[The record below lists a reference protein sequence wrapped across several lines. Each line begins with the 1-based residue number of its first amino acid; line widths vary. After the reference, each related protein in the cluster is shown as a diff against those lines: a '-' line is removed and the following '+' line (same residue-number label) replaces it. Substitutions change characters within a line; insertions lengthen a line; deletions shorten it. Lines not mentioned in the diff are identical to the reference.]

1 VTFINFFP
9 LSLNF
14 LVFAN
19 FYFYFLFVSI
29 SLCHFHADFVD
40 LTTICMQQF
49 IVDGQLSVEVECQSK
64 LTMLPW
70 AVGGRGRDRGPSPSD
85 VIKL

>member
-1 VTFINFFP
+1 
-9 LSLNF
+9 
-14 LVFAN
+14 
-19 FYFYFLFVSI
+19 
-29 SLCHFHADFVD
+29 
-40 LTTICMQQF
+40 MQQF

>member
-1 VTFINFFP
+1 V
-9 LSLNF
+9 
-14 LVFAN
+14 
-19 FYFYFLFVSI
+19 FVSI